1 MKQYIKLILLL
12 LIPLLLIM
20 CYSIWDKDLWLEKAD
35 FSEIENT
42 ISSLKATDDDTTAAL
57 PLTADTT
64 AAVVAETV
72 KEVQLDTAS
81 QRILFFGDSMLEG
94 LGRRL
99 CDYSMQNGHT
109 LTSVIWYS
117 STSRHWA
124 ETDTLQHFINK
135 VQPTFIVVCLCSNE
149 LFVRDLNDRDT
160 YIKQI
165 VRKIGDTP
173 FVWISPPNWK
183 EDTGINELIISNVG
197 TNRYFDSRH
206 LELKRGRDK
215 VHPTFDAA
223 EGWMDTVA
231 VWMNSPQTAHPIR
244 MDKPA
249 EKRKRKFTQIILSP
263 TEL

>member
-35 FSEIENT
+35 FSKLEDT
-42 ISSLKATDDDTTAAL
+42 INSMKTVNDTTDTAIA
-57 PLTADTT
+57 ADTI
-64 AAVVAETV
+64 VIAETE
-72 KEVQLDTAS
+72 KEVELDTAS
-81 QRILFFGDSMLEG
+81 HRILFFGDSMLEG

-99 CDYSMQNGHT
+99 CDYSMQNGHE

-117 STSRHWA
+117 STSKHWA

-149 LFVRDLNDRDT
+149 LFVRDLDDRDT
-160 YIKQI
+160 YIKR
-165 VRKIGDTP
+165 VVEKIADTP
-173 FVWISPPNWK
+173 FIWISPPNWK

-197 TNRYFDSRH
+197 HDRYFDSRN

-223 EGWMDTVA
+223 ETWMDTVA
-231 VWMNSPQTAHPIR
+231 VWMSGKETAHPIR

-249 EKRKRKFTQIILSP
+249 EKRKRKFRQIILSP
-263 TEL
+263 TEI